1 MCTLIFTLFG
11 WNITQKLGVF
21 TFGSAMVALQ
31 RAFIAVLSLYIGMIC
46 LQILMM
52 DYFPSALSFGLMDKH
67 QVPAILARVRLND
80 LLPHGCSSKLRRL
93 LRTAVKASRLAVRK
107 SYTRVI
113 KSL

>member
-11 WNITQKLGVF
+11 WNTTQKLGLF
-21 TFGSAMVALQ
+21 TFESAMVALQ
-31 RAFIAVLSLYIGMIC
+31 RTFIAVLSLYIGMIC

-52 DYFPSALSFGLMDKH
+52 DYFPPARSFGLMDKY

-80 LLPHGCSSKLRRL
+80 LLPHECGSKLRRL
-93 LRTAVKASRLAVRK
+93 LRTAVKATRLAVRK